1 MQSHTKILIFQ
12 IGLIMNN
19 ILKTSLISLAALLYL
34 TACGSSSSDAKK
46 IEVKKVEPV
55 IKQAIATAA
64 DMNEATTTKVAA
76 KVEQVTE
83 KSEFV
88 EGVHYF
94 NISPEMQTDA
104 TGDKVE
110 VLELMWLGCPHCY
123 TLEPT
128 MLEYK
133 KNLPHYVEF
142 TQVPAMLN
150 PSWAADANTYY
161 LAEVLD
167 PKGEKDLILKIF
179 QAIHEQKRQLRNP
192 SAVNRFF
199 VQLGYSEAQIQEAKT
214 SMLYRTKL
222 KRAQEIGAASQA
234 QSVPTLIINGKYRT
248 SPYAA
253 GGEENLMKI
262 LDMLTRREKK

>member
-1 MQSHTKILIFQ
+1 
-12 IGLIMNN
+12 MNN
-19 ILKTSLISLAALLYL
+19 IFKTSSISLAALLFL
-34 TACGSSSSDAKK
+34 AACGSSSSDAKK

-55 IKQAIATAA
+55 IKKAIATTTDAS
-64 DMNEATTTKVAA
+64 EAVTTKVAA

-94 NISPEMQTDA
+94 EIFPEMQTDA
-104 TGDKVE
+104 TAGKVE
-110 VLELMWLGCPHCY
+110 VIELMWLGCPHCY
-123 TLEPT
+123 SLEPT

-133 KNLPHYVEF
+133 KNHPHYVEF

-150 PSWAADANTYY
+150 PSWAADARTFY
-161 LAEVLD
+161 LAEMLD
-167 PKGEKDLILKIF
+167 PKGEKGLIMKIF
-179 QAIHEQKRQLRNP
+179 QAIHEQKRRLNTA

-222 KRAQEIGAASQA
+222 KRAQEISAASQA

-248 SPYAA
+248 SPYVA

-262 LDMLTRREKK
+262 VDMLTRREKK